1 MNTLYKPIVF
11 IVVNQAVNVL
21 NHVCLRLIPA
31 YNIVLDPIQYI
42 GNTNVIIGCGDVNVN
57 TQLPT
62 MVNATDT
69 TSK

>member
-11 IVVNQAVNVL
+11 IVVNHAVSVL
-21 NHVCLRLIPA
+21 NHICLRLIPA
-31 YNIVLDPIQYI
+31 YSIVLDPTQYI
-42 GNTNVIIGCGDVNVN
+42 GNTTDIIGFGEVNVN

>member
-11 IVVNQAVNVL
+11 IVVNHAVSVL
-21 NHVCLRLIPA
+21 NHICLRLIPA
-31 YNIVLDPIQYI
+31 YNIVLDPTQYI
-42 GNTNVIIGCGDVNVN
+42 GNTTDIIGFGEVNVN